1 MSDAHA
7 KYERITKRGLINQII
22 LPFVVMMISSAEGA
36 KTLCTNSDSYEEE
49 EEEHEDENF
58 QGSDEEYVLK
68 TYEDFQNVFK
78 GSHVEKVASEPQCF
92 DSETEDRIAL
102 ELQKA
107 TSSNSDLEME
117 EESLDEEISHEELSC
132 EGRSKTLFKGFRRK
146 ISYSP
151 RFVRRCRLRRGPF

>member
-22 LPFVVMMISSAEGA
+22 LPFVVMMIS
-36 KTLCTNSDSYEEE
+36 
-49 EEEHEDENF
+49 
-58 QGSDEEYVLK
+58 SDEEYVLK

>member
-1 MSDAHA
+1 MFYVSMSDAHT
-7 KYERITKRGLINQII
+7 KYERSTKRGLINQII

-49 EEEHEDENF
+49 DDDENF

-102 ELQKA
+102 ELQKT

-132 EGRSKTLFKGFRRK
+132 EGRSKTLFVEIWK
-146 ISYSP
+146 IHIEILPS
-151 RFVRRCRLRRGPF
+151 